1 MRLWDKSFGRETK
14 VTDFAGRE
22 MAKGAYNDRNSKYGW
37 NVDHILPV
45 SRGGKT
51 ADYNLVCC
59 SIETNDEKADK
70 FPCFTANGRNFEII
84 RVQNHYEI
92 RERKAA
98 LSVEQEEEPE
108 ETEEAEINFYDSAAG
123 IRFFKNLKGIQ
134 NRHPI
139 VGSVLVCLN
148 GITNTALCDFI
159 EELFSGCN
167 ICYKNGRYT
176 TCGISTYIQICHY
189 DLPLQEDISALLD
202 KCVLLNTYLKYY
214 FCGTCLESYSISFR
228 VDYYEEK
235 SDMYREPDFSQSP
248 SLYRAQ
254 ENTLYINELVR
265 INTDAKEKV
274 AHGNNEFVE
283 YNFVFTELAK
293 NLQKGVNGK

>member
-59 SIETNDEKADK
+59 NIETNDEKADK

-98 LSVEQEEEPE
+98 LSAGQEEEP
-108 ETEEAEINFYDSAAG
+108 EEAEINFYDSAAG
-123 IRFFKNLKGIQ
+123 IRSYKDLKGIQ
-134 NRHPI
+134 NKHPF

-148 GITNTALCDFI
+148 GVTNTALCDFI

-167 ICYKNGRYT
+167 INYREWRRCA
-176 TCGISTYIQICHY
+176 CGFSTDVLICHY

-202 KCVLLNTYLKYY
+202 NCVLLNTYLKYY
-214 FCGTCLESYSISFR
+214 FCGICLESYSIFFR
-228 VDYYEEK
+228 VDHYEEK
-235 SDMYREPDFSQSP
+235 ADMYREPDFSKSHT
-248 SLYRAQ
+248 LYRAQ
-254 ENTLYINELVR
+254 ENTLCINERVR

-293 NLQKGVNGK
+293 NLQKEVNGK